1 MWGEVLAKPHF
12 ISYCRTSQCL
22 PGCLLQ
28 SSQTSGNLPFLTC
41 LSSFYNLPWFSSS
54 AVPLYVIF
62 FKNLTLLYSP
72 SSYLSIFLF
81 THRKSVFRVGDASP
95 YKHPPK
101 AQLPQSTL
109 TVTFYRC

>member
-41 LSSFYNLPWFSSS
+41 LSSFYNLPWFSPS

-81 THRKSVFRVGDASP
+81 THTQKKVCLGCGMP
-95 YKHPPK
+95 
-101 AQLPQSTL
+101 LPISIHQKPSYL
-109 TVTFYRC
+109 SLP